1 MEFNCVS
8 ISLGSSTR
16 DKFISFNIGDNVINI
31 CRMGF
36 DGDLVIAKKMIEK
49 LQDEEVDSIGLG
61 GIDLLLFIN
70 NNYFVIKDAKI
81 LYDQSYR
88 IPVVDGSIT
97 KRILE
102 PVIVE
107 NLIKDGILKRDQKV
121 LLVSS
126 LDRFQTLLTFLNSG
140 FNVLIGDLVFALK
153 VDKILN
159 NPKEIEEIAKI
170 LLSDVLNLPF
180 NLIYPIGKEQEK
192 DDEAILN
199 IIKKYDFDIVFGDF
213 HYIRKIQKLLKN
225 KIVITNTLTDKNIEE
240 LKKIE
245 VKLLISTGI
254 YVEGRSFGANVTDS
268 IFAAYC
274 LKLKNKKIS
283 PFEPLDR
290 QIYLEFVNDFLRIGE
305 LKGKVIIDIEKY

>member
-16 DKFISFNIGDNVINI
+16 DKFISFNIGHNIINI

-36 DGDLVIAKKMIEK
+36 DGDLVMAKKMIEK
-49 LQDEEVDSIGLG
+49 LQGEEVDSIGLG

-70 NNYFVIKDAKI
+70 DSYFVIKDAKI
-81 LYDQSYR
+81 LYDQSYK

-102 PVIVE
+102 PIIVE
-107 NLIKDGILKRDQKV
+107 NLIRDGILKKDQTV

-126 LDRFQTLLTFLNSG
+126 LDRFQTLLTFLKSG
-140 FNVLIGDLVFALK
+140 FNVLIGDLIFALK

-159 NPKEIEEIAKI
+159 NPKEIEEVAKI

-180 NLIYPIGKEQEK
+180 NFIYPIGREQER

-199 IIKKYDFDIVFGDF
+199 IIRKNDFDVVFGDF

-240 LKKIE
+240 LKKIGLKFL
-245 VKLLISTGI
+245 VSTGI
-254 YVEGRSFGANVTDS
+254 YVEDRSFGANVTDS

-283 PFEPLDR
+283 PFEPLDKE
-290 QIYLEFVNDFLRIGE
+290 IYLEFVSEFLKIRE
-305 LKGKVIIDIEKY
+305 LKGKIIIDIEKY